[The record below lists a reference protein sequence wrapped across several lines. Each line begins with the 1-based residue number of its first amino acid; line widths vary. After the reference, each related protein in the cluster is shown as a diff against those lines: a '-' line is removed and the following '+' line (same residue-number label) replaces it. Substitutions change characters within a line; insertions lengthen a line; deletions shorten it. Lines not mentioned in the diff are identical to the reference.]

1 MSTKK
6 LHHNR
11 YLPEEIIV
19 QILCRLPMKPL
30 IRFSSVSKRWRYLI
44 IKDPQFAQSHFK
56 LASDRKTLTQ
66 RLLISTDYQIRS
78 LDPETPSFAD
88 NNSSLNNL
96 TFAHFSNLVGCCNGL
111 VCVDVD
117 GYEKHD
123 LSLWN
128 PSTGFKRKLPDSDFA
143 CAVKNV
149 SRFAESDIGRS
160 GLGYVSS
167 TDDYKIF
174 IDADV
179 YSKPLQTFM
188 EIYSSRLNSW
198 KPIQV
203 REHDPPCS
211 FRSPTTSSMGAL
223 LNEALHWFYRKVG
236 EEEPTILAFDLAKEE
251 FREVPFPTFDGDA
264 DDVDVHYM
272 GVQVVSRGGGECLC
286 VSIARRRGGVNFMEF
301 WVMREY
307 GVRESWTMLF
317 KFNTDHVSEAV
328 GGNLHGYEAIFVTEG
343 GTVVFRLRFR
353 DRLVR
358 IECRREAEPVCSTP
372 FNVNDG
378 DGPVY
383 NVIAYNETLFSVP
396 KLGLHEMNEADVS

>member
-11 YLPEEIIV
+11 HLPEEIIV
-19 QILCRLPMKPL
+19 QILCWLPIKPL
-30 IRFSSVSKRWRYLI
+30 IRFSSVSKRWHYLI

-66 RLLISTDYQIRS
+66 RLLISTDYQLRS
-78 LDPETPSFAD
+78 LDPETPSFVD
-88 NNSSLNNL
+88 NDSSLHNL
-96 TFAHFSNLVGCCNGL
+96 TFRHFSNLLGCCNGL

-128 PSTGFKRKLPDSDFA
+128 PSTGFKHELPDSDFV
-143 CAVKNV
+143 CAVKIM
-149 SRFAESDIGRS
+149 SYFAESDFGRS

-174 IDADV
+174 IDANV
-179 YSKPLQTFM
+179 YSKPSQTFM

-203 REHDPPCS
+203 RGHDPSCS
-211 FRSPTTSSMGAL
+211 FRSPTTSWGPL
-223 LNEALHWFYRKVG
+223 TNEALHWFYRKVG

-264 DDVDVHYM
+264 NDIDVNDM
-272 GVQVVSRGGGECLC
+272 GVQVVSRGGGGGECLC
-286 VSIARRRGGVNFMEF
+286 VSITRRRGGVNLMEF

-307 GVRESWTMLF
+307 GVRESWTILF
-317 KFNTDHVSEAV
+317 KFNTDHVSESL
-328 GGNLHGYEAIFVTEG
+328 GGNLHGYEAIFVT
-343 GTVVFRLRFR
+343 VIFRLRDR

-358 IECRREAEPVCSTP
+358 IECRRDAEPVCSTP